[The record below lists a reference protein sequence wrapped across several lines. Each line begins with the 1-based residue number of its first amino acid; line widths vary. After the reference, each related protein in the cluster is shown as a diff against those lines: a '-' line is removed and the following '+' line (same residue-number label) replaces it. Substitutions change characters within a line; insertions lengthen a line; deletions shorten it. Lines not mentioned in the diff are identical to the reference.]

1 MNRLKAS
8 MFIIVL
14 VIIGCASI
22 ETGNKVS
29 LYDETARAYDTAFR
43 WGNYEQA
50 YGFKKMTNTDPKLPD
65 FDAYR
70 QIRVTDYVVKNT
82 IVSADKSKILRLVSI
97 QYYRM
102 RDVTVKVITDRQV
115 WEYDENEDRWYLMS
129 DLPELK

>member
-1 MNRLKAS
+1 MKRLKSS
-8 MFIIVL
+8 MFIILL

-29 LYDETARAYDTAFR
+29 LYDETARAYDTAIR

-50 YGFKKMTNTDPKLPD
+50 YGFKKLEKTDADLPE
-65 FDAYR
+65 FDHYR
-70 QIRVTDYVVKNT
+70 QFRVTDYVVKNT
-82 IVSADKSKILRLVSI
+82 IVSADKSKILRVVSI

-129 DLPELK
+129 ELPVLK